1 MDLSFSNIDPFNQ
14 LEDELSTSLNN
25 QLVIQTEN
33 RGRKTNTFLAGWE
46 ISREQLK
53 EHLQKLKRSHGCN
66 GSIKKTTISGVECE
80 NVLHLQGDQVDNL
93 LTYLDS
99 IGINTKDIE
108 IKSI

>member
-1 MDLSFSNIDPFNQ
+1 MDLTFSNNDPFNQ
-14 LEDELSTSLNN
+14 LEDELSTSLNS
-25 QLVIQTEN
+25 QLVIQTES

-53 EHLQKLKRSHGCN
+53 EHLKNLKRSHGCN
-66 GSIKKTTISGVECE
+66 GSIKNTTISGVECE

-93 LTYLDS
+93 LTYLDK
-99 IGINTKDIE
+99 IGINTKEIE

>member
-1 MDLSFSNIDPFNQ
+1 MDINFSNNDPFNQ
-14 LEDELSTSLNN
+14 LEDELSTSLNS
-25 QLVIQTEN
+25 QLIIQTEN

-53 EHLQKLKRSHGCN
+53 DHLKSLKRSHGCN
-66 GSIKKTTISGVECE
+66 GSIKKTTISGVEYN

-93 LTYLDS
+93 LAYLQK